1 MALIDTY
8 KNNLIRKQKEKARL
22 IDEKAKESNKI
33 PQQHQK
39 IISAKNTLLKTTSSS
54 TQKSKLSEIQRAEAE
69 INNIHKKVASIDKKI
84 AQKEHEI
91 LLESNKIQKEEQRL
105 LKKQIEEDTKARK
118 ERERQMKELLNKPT
132 NQYINNGGQM
142 NIASGNANITATF
155 NYYETTTTL
164 EEIINKIKDSDL
176 SAFNSEEQEILIDN
190 IDILQEQLTS
200 ETPKKGFIR
209 TAISGLTGLV
219 YKAATLTEPLEK
231 LISFAK
237 PYIE

>member
-8 KNNLIRKQKEKARL
+8 KNNLIRKQTEKNKL
-22 IDEKAKESNKI
+22 INVKVKESNKI
-33 PQQHQK
+33 SQQNQK
-39 IISAKNTLLKTTSSS
+39 IISAKKTLLRITSSS

-69 INNIHKKVASIDKKI
+69 INNIHKKIVSIDKKI

-91 LLESNKIQKEEQRL
+91 LLESNKIKKEEQRL

-118 ERERQMKELLNKPT
+118 ERERQMKKLLNKPT

-142 NIASGNANITATF
+142 NIASENANITVTF
-155 NYYETTTTL
+155 NYYETLTPL

-176 SAFNSEEQEILIDN
+176 SVFNPEEQEILIDN
-190 IDILQEQLTS
+190 INVLQEQLTS
-200 ETPKKGFIR
+200 EKPKKGFIR
-209 TAISGLTGLV
+209 TAISGLTGLI
-219 YKAATLTEPLEK
+219 YTSATLIEPLEK
-231 LISFAK
+231 LINFAK